1 MTCHLIFFERKCLR
15 QRKIKS
21 NFVCVTQNYYLNIYF
36 KSEMHRG
43 EKFSKQINKNVI
55 ILTTG
60 LATLV
65 MTFDVKVYEMS
76 KDVDNG
82 KKNK

>member
-1 MTCHLIFFERKCLR
+1 MTCHLIFCERKCLC

-21 NFVCVTQNYYLNIYF
+21 NFVCVTQKYYSNIHF

-43 EKFSKQINKNVI
+43 EKFSKKINKNVI

-65 MTFDVKVYEMS
+65 MTFNIKVYEMS

-82 KKNK
+82 KNNK